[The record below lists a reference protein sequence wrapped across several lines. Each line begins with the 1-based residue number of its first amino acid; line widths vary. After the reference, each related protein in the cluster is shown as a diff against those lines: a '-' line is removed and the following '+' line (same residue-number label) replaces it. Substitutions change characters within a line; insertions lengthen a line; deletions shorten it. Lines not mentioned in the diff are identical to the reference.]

1 MTSCRIALSV
11 DPAHHDRLVAELS
24 DWGAEGFE
32 ELDHVLVAFFPES
45 EWDSV
50 EPAVERLV
58 AGMGGERVGPVER
71 LEDRNWN
78 ADWEATIQPIDVDPF
93 WIRASW
99 NDGTVPEGRTVV
111 VIDPKMSFG
120 TGYHETT
127 RLMLRNL
134 ARFVRPGDRVLDAG
148 TGTGVLGIAALL
160 KGASHCIGF
169 DIDEWSTDNA
179 TENALRNDVGDRFEV
194 REGDETTV
202 PETGF
207 GLVMANINRNA
218 LLAMLDWLLSR
229 TARDGTLGL
238 SGLLMTDRD
247 DMMDALAAREVAVI
261 AEEREGEW
269 WSVWV
274 RHATG
279 NH

>member
-1 MTSCRIALSV
+1 MTTSRVTLTIH
-11 DPAHHDRLVAELS
+11 PTHTDRVVAELS
-24 DWGAEGFE
+24 AWGAEGFE
-32 ELDHVLVAFFPES
+32 ELDHALVAYFPEG
-45 EWDSV
+45 EWERA
-50 EPAVERLV
+50 EPAV
-58 AGMGGERVGPVER
+58 AGLLSELGGSQSAPVEQ

-78 ADWEATIQPIDVDPF
+78 ADWEATIQPIDVPPF

-99 NDGTVPEGRTVV
+99 NEGMAPVGRTVV

-160 KGASHCIGF
+160 KGAAHCIGF

-179 TENALRNDVGDRFEV
+179 TENAVRNSVADRFEV
-194 REGDETTV
+194 REGDERTV
-202 PETGF
+202 KEPRF
-207 GLVMANINRNA
+207 DLVMANINRTA

-229 TARDGTLGL
+229 TEQDGTLGL
-238 SGLLMTDRD
+238 SGLLITDRS
-247 DMMDALAAREVAVI
+247 DMLAALGSHAVDVV
-261 AEEREGEW
+261 AEETEGEW

-274 RHATG
+274 KHATG

>member
-11 DPAHHDRLVAELS
+11 DPAHHDRLIAELS

-32 ELDHVLVAFFPES
+32 ELDHAIVAFFPES
-45 EWDSV
+45 EWTSV
-50 EPAVERLV
+50 EQDVERLV

-78 ADWEATIQPIDVDPF
+78 ADWEATIQPIDVAPF

-160 KGASHCIGF
+160 KGAAYCIGF

-179 TENALRNDVGDRFEV
+179 TENAQRNHVVDRFEV
-194 REGDETTV
+194 REGDESTV

-207 GLVMANINRNA
+207 GLVLANINRNA

-247 DMMDALAAREVAVI
+247 DMMHALMAREVAVI